1 MDTDLIVTLRTV
13 LTLCRLVVWRL
24 KKPLFFFFFF
34 FFFLH
39 YYEYHSIRLI
49 LSDKLCEIDMNLP
62 NLSEEKFLNI
72 ILYGSSLFSDTQNRS
87 ILNST
92 I

>member
-1 MDTDLIVTLRTV
+1 MG
-13 LTLCRLVVWRL
+13 
-24 KKPLFFFFFF
+24 
-34 FFFLH
+34 
-39 YYEYHSIRLI
+39 LI
-49 LSDKLCEIDMNLP
+49 LFDKLCEIDMNLP